1 MLLDLTS
8 VRTID
13 LTTARA
19 IEDIMIDTKS
29 VGHCIFLVG
38 ASPSVRKRLEKQQ
51 ILQHFNMA
59 HMYQSRLDA
68 LHYAM
73 KVLG

>member
-13 LTTARA
+13 FTTARA

-29 VGHCIFLVG
+29 VGRHIVLVG
-38 ASPSVRKRLEKQQ
+38 VRPSVRKMLEKQQ
-51 ILQHFNMA
+51 ILQHFNTG

-68 LHYAM
+68 LHHAM
-73 KVLG
+73 KVPG